1 MSKKWF
7 YVITI
12 VFSLAL
18 MVSGVVC
25 LFAVNYGVKR
35 PDPVEIYTSNNKTYI
50 EASLND
56 NSNGYI
62 FKFNDGKKDFTYES
76 KNNLICADN
85 FIDNGSIALGETY
98 QISVCYKNDYEN
110 GNSNFSEKK
119 EWFASKFLQAPTIF
133 IVKDYSDPN
142 NTKDQSVYWDSVENA
157 DKYILYY
164 SCGEEI
170 VEYETKSTEVDLSVL
185 VGGVHN
191 FYVVAKSENEA
202 YLDSPMSNTVTATTY
217 HKVKSFVS
225 ASFDKTSKIL
235 TITAFEDVEEV
246 LVYIGTS
253 QNDAVEKIYP
263 FVQGSDIFTKMK
275 TNVGYQFLIRVN
287 ANIPEPDAY
296 IAVKPSVSGYN
307 IFDGTVIIASVN

>member
-85 FIDNGSIALGETY
+85 FIDNGSNLT
-98 QISVCYKNDYEN
+98 
-110 GNSNFSEKK
+110 NFS
-119 EWFASKFLQAPTIF
+119 L
-133 IVKDYSDPN
+133 
-142 NTKDQSVYWDSVENA
+142 
-157 DKYILYY
+157 L
-164 SCGEEI
+164 
-170 VEYETKSTEVDLSVL
+170 
-185 VGGVHN
+185 
-191 FYVVAKSENEA
+191 
-202 YLDSPMSNTVTATTY
+202 
-217 HKVKSFVS
+217 
-225 ASFDKTSKIL
+225 
-235 TITAFEDVEEV
+235 
-246 LVYIGTS
+246 
-253 QNDAVEKIYP
+253 
-263 FVQGSDIFTKMK
+263 
-275 TNVGYQFLIRVN
+275 
-287 ANIPEPDAY
+287 
-296 IAVKPSVSGYN
+296 
-307 IFDGTVIIASVN
+307 